1 MNQVSKAAKG
11 TVIRPARITKKM
23 ELKCMKKYFAIL
35 VAVLFVFGTTGMAL
49 AQATKPADTPAKPI
63 EGKKTEG
70 AEKRQAVTPDK
81 KKAAEAPAVAEG
93 QAKPDTKKVKK
104 SEKSKKRQAET
115 PEKKAVEED
124 AKKGA
129 SGK

>member
-1 MNQVSKAAKG
+1 
-11 TVIRPARITKKM
+11 
-23 ELKCMKKYFAIL
+23 MKKYFAIL
-35 VAVLFVFGTTGMAL
+35 VAVLFAFGTTGMAF
-49 AQATKPADTPAKPI
+49 AQMQKQDAPAKPV

-104 SEKSKKRQAET
+104 SEKQKKRQAET
-115 PEKKAVEED
+115 PEKKAAKEAD
-124 AKKGA
+124 AKAGATKGN
-129 SGK
+129 